1 MSWFCSYP
9 IQVELKK
16 ISFEHLKS
24 RDFDPS
30 SWAPPVI
37 FHMTSTSKLGAVSV
51 KSSLLNKSF
60 SEKNHCRFVTET
72 FKVGITY
79 PQGFYDQRNFYFINM
94 ISQPLTLSPPLSSRL
109 RSYKKSWG
117 ALNYWGQNL
126 LISSV
131 RMKFFLLTTP
141 NTQQL
146 MFWLYFGGDHFW

>member
-1 MSWFCSYP
+1 M
-9 IQVELKK
+9 
-16 ISFEHLKS
+16 
-24 RDFDPS
+24 
-30 SWAPPVI
+30 I

-109 RSYKKSWG
+109 RSYEKSWG
-117 ALNYWGQNL
+117 GAQLLRSKSLNFKCSNE
-126 LISSV
+126 I
-131 RMKFFLLTTP
+131 FFIDNPEYPTTHV
-141 NTQQL
+141 L
-146 MFWLYFGGDHFW
+146 VIFWR